1 MASRVENYLA
11 HLDRLSGG
19 VEPRFLTVASTK
31 DDLKAVTVIAYQQLP
46 DDLATALTYGVSL
59 AEHPDWKLGS
69 PELCISVRSDDDR
82 WVWAFG
88 NLAESLRGSCPF
100 SCGNTISFGE
110 RISTESDMTSF
121 VVGPPSVIAAAD
133 RRVDVGGPGHEGHD
147 IIQLVGIY
155 PIYEAE
161 RQYIRDYGIESFW
174 NLDWDP
180 YAVTRRPAV

>member
-19 VEPRFLTVASTK
+19 VEPRFLPVDSTK
-31 DDLKAVTVIAYQQLP
+31 DDLKGVTVIVYRHLP

-82 WVWAFG
+82 WVWAAG
-88 NLAESLRGSCPF
+88 HLAEGLRGSCPF
-100 SCGNTISFGE
+100 SYGNTISFGE
-110 RISTESDMTSF
+110 RISTESDMTAF
-121 VVGPPSVIAAAD
+121 VVGPPSVIEAAD

-147 IIQLVGIY
+147 IIHLVGMY

-161 RQYIRDYGIESFW
+161 RQYVRDHGIESFW
-174 NLDWDP
+174 NLDWDRHD
-180 YAVTRRPAV
+180 VRRCPAV